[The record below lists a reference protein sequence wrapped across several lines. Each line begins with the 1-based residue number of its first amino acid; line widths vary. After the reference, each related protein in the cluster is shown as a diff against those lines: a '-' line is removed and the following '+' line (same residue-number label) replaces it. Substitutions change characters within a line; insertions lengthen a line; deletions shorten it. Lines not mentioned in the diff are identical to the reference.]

1 MTSRGLTGLSLCLCF
16 LCRSMCCG
24 AVPLFLPLFSTTAIL
39 YAKSP
44 TRSHYPPARPASI
57 NRLLSPGHGTGTSL
71 TTGVSRAKC
80 CGTNRTYSK
89 TVLDDTQYHLSQH
102 KRRIIFAPTL
112 ADAAGFLH
120 ECEGFSSAFHQ
131 QVDGSF
137 VRIPTVRIFYIVDGC
152 SGDVFTSI
160 AEAEHAWMDHG
171 GAGDIRAVL
180 DDYWQALEC
189 SLNPPYFLCTSSGS
203 FKDIARKHLPSL
215 ARIRDDHRQERDSR
229 RLKLY
234 RTLAGPEIG
243 ECDERY
249 LDMDIIY
256 RVPSLRIV
264 IVSYDTNFVFTRRVT
279 YHSFAHRRWADG
291 WRVFRGRRCWIV
303 RPWCIGGDAEKSGGA
318 VATALEQYASRY
330 NMYGGGWI
338 YQKLEYKWSNGEG
351 AYTIAGA
358 TRRKWVGAFAA
369 KTKLVAEAVHER
381 TADFFIK
388 WTTRFGGPQD
398 VSTISAASLSIPART
413 NMGWR
418 YLRGGSKER
427 RKPPRVMRGICCRR
441 SGARECAVESKANLG
456 YAANTVL
463 FRIGVG
469 SVKSHREQQETVLH
483 PGPRPLQIKAQNIRT
498 WARPTLVIISDMEG
512 PHTASE
518 MQARIRL
525 IERQRA
531 LLSEEAGYNSMVAH
545 TAIML
550 DICSWS
556 RWREAHRE
564 GTDLE
569 MARRGR
575 LNRRELIDARARVC
589 WEEYKQRL
597 GPPPPS
603 ITRRPGRRL
612 ERATPLTLDDLYLD
626 DVRPPWMSS
635 PPILYTCTL
644 CFNLKSHPVL

>member
-1 MTSRGLTGLSLCLCF
+1 
-16 LCRSMCCG
+16 
-24 AVPLFLPLFSTTAIL
+24 
-39 YAKSP
+39 
-44 TRSHYPPARPASI
+44 
-57 NRLLSPGHGTGTSL
+57 
-71 TTGVSRAKC
+71 
-80 CGTNRTYSK
+80 
-89 TVLDDTQYHLSQH
+89 
-102 KRRIIFAPTL
+102 
-112 ADAAGFLH
+112 
-120 ECEGFSSAFHQ
+120 
-131 QVDGSF
+131 
-137 VRIPTVRIFYIVDGC
+137 
-152 SGDVFTSI
+152 
-160 AEAEHAWMDHG
+160 
-171 GAGDIRAVL
+171 
-180 DDYWQALEC
+180 
-189 SLNPPYFLCTSSGS
+189 
-203 FKDIARKHLPSL
+203 
-215 ARIRDDHRQERDSR
+215 
-229 RLKLY
+229 
-234 RTLAGPEIG
+234 
-243 ECDERY
+243 
-249 LDMDIIY
+249 
-256 RVPSLRIV
+256 
-264 IVSYDTNFVFTRRVT
+264 
-279 YHSFAHRRWADG
+279 
-291 WRVFRGRRCWIV
+291 
-303 RPWCIGGDAEKSGGA
+303 
-318 VATALEQYASRY
+318 
-330 NMYGGGWI
+330 MYGGGWI
-338 YQKLEYKWSNGEG
+338 YQKLEYKWSN
-351 AYTIAGA
+351 GA

-418 YLRGGSKER
+418 YLRDGSKER

-483 PGPRPLQIKAQNIRT
+483 PGPRPLQIKAQNIRFLYALLLAVDGSFT
-498 WARPTLVIISDMEG
+498 LQQNALGPLTIQPTRMRNASEEIRDLDISRCALNLAGFMSDPPKIWLFGQSRRGRGPPSFIISDMEG

-626 DVRPPWMSS
+626 DVRPLWMSS